1 MIALTVTV
9 ALLYLSQAVLTG
21 GDVSAKNI
29 WLAESVLD
37 ILTEHRYV
45 GTLNIEHR
53 YVCSVQGCH
62 PRNTLGGSSQ
72 GSHWLIENTLMYSKC
87 RAH

>member
-1 MIALTVTV
+1 M
-9 ALLYLSQAVLTG
+9 
-21 GDVSAKNI
+21 SAKNI

-45 GTLNIEHR
+45 
-53 YVCSVQGCH
+53 CSVQGCH
-62 PRNTLGGSSQ
+62 SRNTLGGSSQ
-72 GSHWLIENTLMYSKC
+72 GSHWLIENPHMYSKC